1 MLWLDSLRTK
11 FKESRRLEV
20 ESQYQKQMRE
30 EYGRA
35 KKRSSEND
43 EDNCDNS
50 CKRMKR
56 VLLAIFKLI

>member
-30 EYGRA
+30 KYERA
-35 KKRSSEND
+35 KKGSSEND
-43 EDNCDNS
+43 EDNCGNS

-56 VLLAIFKLI
+56 VLLAIFKLM

>member
-11 FKESRRLEV
+11 FKESRRLGV

-30 EYGRA
+30 KYGQA

-43 EDNCDNS
+43 EDNFGNS
-50 CKRMKR
+50 CKRTKQ
-56 VLLAIFKLI
+56 VSLAIFKLI